1 MRQARLAVCRSP
13 GPSRHAVG
21 PRGQRSRDV
30 IEALTLDDDRVD
42 DLDEP
47 ADGHDRRPKKK
58 PIATL
63 AGSPMAMRRPK
74 SSGPTTR

>member
-1 MRQARLAVCRSP
+1 M
-13 GPSRHAVG
+13 PSDPATK
-21 PRGQRSRDV
+21 RSRDV

-58 PIATL
+58 PIPTL
-63 AGSPMAMRRPK
+63 AGSPK
-74 SSGPTTR
+74 SSGPPTRAPA